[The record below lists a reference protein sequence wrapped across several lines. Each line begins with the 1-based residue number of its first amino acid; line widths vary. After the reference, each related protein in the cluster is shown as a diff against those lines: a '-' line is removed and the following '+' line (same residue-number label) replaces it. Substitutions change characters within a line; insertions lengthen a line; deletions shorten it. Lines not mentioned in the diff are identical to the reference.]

1 MVITYAL
8 PIQFFEHI
16 QTFTYVNSHSYR
28 VASSVLFFV
37 ALITLIC
44 FPFRMHL
51 PAVVAGSTA
60 ITAVLFIIGQIV
72 FNSDKSIGLGI
83 FAFSLFHG
91 LINIRVGSLYGE
103 DISTTKESSNIH
115 LSQAVE
121 FLVLYV
127 MMMIKLL
134 PIQILR
140 EIGLFMLRR
149 LHAEKPILD
158 QLIMDFSQ
166 LFKNFIESIF

>member
-1 MVITYAL
+1 MVITYAF

-16 QTFTYVNSHSYR
+16 QTFTYVSSHSYR

-44 FPFRMHL
+44 FPFRMRL

-60 ITAVLFIIGQIV
+60 ITAVLVIFGQIL

-83 FAFSLFHG
+83 FAFALFNG
-91 LINIRVGSLYGE
+91 LINIKVGSLYGE
-103 DISTTKESSNIH
+103 DISATKKSSSIH

-121 FLVLYV
+121 FLVVYV
-127 MMMIKLL
+127 GMMIKLL
-134 PIQILR
+134 PIQVLR
-140 EIGLFMLRR
+140 DMGLFLIGLWN
-149 LHAEKPILD
+149 AEKPILD
-158 QLIMDFSQ
+158 QLIRDSSQ
-166 LFKNFIESIF
+166 LIKRVLESIF